1 VVGPAGHFDLF
12 ISEFLIDGASGGAP
26 DGATRRLDALR
37 GLPLI
42 EIGLG
47 VVAVLEAARERLFGN
62 AAAA

>member
-1 VVGPAGHFDLF
+1 
-12 ISEFLIDGASGGAP
+12 
-26 DGATRRLDALR
+26 LDALR